1 MEPSTSPAAEVAW
14 KLPLVDAVDA
24 EADEL
29 LDGEVFHATGAEAR
43 NVFRRDAVDTHG
55 HELLRVR
62 MLVAEALELLDE
74 LGRNAVNAE
83 GDELVQVDV
92 IVAVLGEL
100 RHPLG
105 RSAVNAHGHESFV
118 VGLIAGLVKIA
129 DHFRAHAV
137 DAERNELLVVGDVH
151 AGSAKLLDE
160 FRRDAM
166 NAKGDE
172 FFAVGD
178 SEARGAELLDELRR
192 DAVDAEGDELLGVE
206 RFEVLALDLL
216 GEGVGDVHD
225 GHAELSVAV
234 DAAETERSHFL
245 RVFGVGEKVEDA
257 GAFAVVKKAFALEAA
272 GVARDSELDVL
283 LAGLG
288 DVQAL
293 EGAERPVGF
302 VVGRAVLIA
311 RHEGEFDFAGLVR
324 AANGPVTALRVR
336 GMNGQRAHHP
346 TDKKYVANYGVS
358 AIHGKHLLVRG
369 LFEDS
374 GVFQRD

>member
-1 MEPSTSPAAEVAW
+1 MEPSTSPAAEVTW

-43 NVFRRDAVDTHG
+43 NVFRRDAVDAHD

-74 LGRNAVNAE
+74 LGRNAMNAE

-137 DAERNELLVVGDVH
+137 DAE
-151 AGSAKLLDE
+151 
-160 FRRDAM
+160 
-166 NAKGDE
+166 
-172 FFAVGD
+172 
-178 SEARGAELLDELRR
+178 
-192 DAVDAEGDELLGVE
+192 GDELLSVE
-206 RFEVLALDLL
+206 PLEVLALDLL

-358 AIHGKHLLVRG
+358 AIHGMSSFAKNYSSTPACFNAINLCMSKSLKPWLRA
-369 LFEDS
+369 FSMNS
-374 GVFQRD
+374 GVMPCTFAAMKSPTSSLKPEA